1 MAARHWLLGSALL
14 VSVCGGSACQAR
26 YGPSEID
33 RNWHTFDSLH
43 FTLYVRPSSFAENNQ
58 VRLGE
63 VLDDQYEYTQTM
75 LGVQYAG
82 RISAY
87 LYRDGDDAGL
97 ESNSAGVAYP
107 RTEAMRATCPGPL
120 DGNLYSLIQHEAN
133 HVIQQSTL
141 GRPGTSMVNEGLPS
155 AVVSTRYHN
164 FGKDFLYSWTASH
177 LSAIPPLADLSND
190 DKWNGSEVQYK
201 ASASFLA
208 YLIDLAGAA
217 PIRMLY
223 QVRSKDFAAKVQSL
237 YGRSLEELEHDWRAF
252 CVAHG

>member
-1 MAARHWLLGSALL
+1 MAARKWVINSAMAL
-14 VSVCGGSACQAR
+14 SVGAASACQPHF
-26 YGPSEID
+26 GPSEID
-33 RNWHTFDSLH
+33 TNWHTFDSVH
-43 FTLYVRPSSFAENNQ
+43 FTLYVRPNSFAEMNQ
-58 VRLGE
+58 VRPRE
-63 VLDDQYEYTQTM
+63 VLDVQYVYTQAA

-87 LYRDGDDAGL
+87 LYRDGEDAGL

-107 RTEAMRATCPGPL
+107 RTEAMRATCPRPL
-120 DGNLYSLIQHEAN
+120 HGNLYQLLQHEAN
-133 HVIQQSTL
+133 HVIQQATL

-155 AVVSTRYHN
+155 AVTSTRYHN
-164 FGKDFLYSWTASH
+164 YGKDFLYSWTASH
-177 LSAIPPLADLSND
+177 LSAIPPLADLAND

-237 YGRSLEELEHDWRAF
+237 YGRSLEE
-252 CVAHG
+252 